1 MIKDKPRIIKIIK
14 KRTVIIECVV
24 VSKFEPKCV
33 WFKEQTEV
41 TESQRHR
48 VDIQQVRDGEFSV
61 KLEIAQINEDD
72 KGAYKLVARNEKG
85 EAVSQLVEL
94 LDIPEEERPP
104 PPKPQIVKQLRN
116 RQLEEGDVL
125 DLVCAIKEMDKKA
138 KVTWFRNETVVSE
151 STTREVRTTFDGQ
164 TARLCISQ
172 ALTQHSASYRVVI
185 SNETGGD
192 ESMSRVEVRKKEE
205 EEVEEEEEQK
215 VEEKLEEV
223 SATLQHVVMSYLVS
237 YMYFRFPCH
246 PFNYVYPNHHF
257 KLDIN

>member
-1 MIKDKPRIIKIIK
+1 M
-14 KRTVIIECVV
+14 

-33 WFKEQTEV
+33 WFKEQAEV

-94 LDIPEEERPP
+94 LDIPEEERPKP
-104 PPKPQIVKQLRN
+104 AKPQIVKQLRN

-125 DLVCAIKEMDKKA
+125 DLVCAIKEMDKRA
-138 KVTWFRNETVVSE
+138 KVTWFRNDTVVSE

-172 ALTQHSASYRVVI
+172 VLKQHSASYRVVI
-185 SNETGGD
+185 SNESGGD
-192 ESMSRVEVRKKEE
+192 ESMSRVEVRQK
-205 EEVEEEEEQK
+205 EVEEEEEQEVVEEEEEK
-215 VEEKLEEV
+215 VEKKKEEV
-223 SATLQHVVMSYLVS
+223 SKCFICCLSVNLIIVVFFFEILLPHVCCRLFSI
-237 YMYFRFPCH
+237 
-246 PFNYVYPNHHF
+246 
-257 KLDIN
+257 KINCNAH